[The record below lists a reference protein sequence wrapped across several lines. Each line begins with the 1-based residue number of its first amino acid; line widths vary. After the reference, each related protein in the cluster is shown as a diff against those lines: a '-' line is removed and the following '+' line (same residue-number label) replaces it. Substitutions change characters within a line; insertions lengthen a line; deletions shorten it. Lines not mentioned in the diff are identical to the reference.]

1 MNRDNQDGITKLTHL
16 AALYRGIYSRVA
28 DKLGVDPSYVS
39 RVARGERESA
49 QVRAALD
56 SELKQIEKTFARQN
70 HNHNHNGLQRSGKKK
85 TGKRSSGVSA
95 RR

>member
-1 MNRDNQDGITKLTHL
+1 M

-39 RVARGERESA
+39 RVARGERESK

-56 SELKQIEKTFARQN
+56 SELQNIERTFARQN
-70 HNHNHNGLQRSGKKK
+70 HNHHGHNLSGKKAE
-85 TGKRSSGVSA
+85 KRSSGASA